1 MNKQEQIEK
10 MARVMCEG
18 DTPYGD
24 EGDKINCN
32 ECPCYK
38 NKQCELYQKTV
49 TSLMQAGYI
58 NGADFVKV
66 LKAKMHEDNIE
77 QLCQDG
83 AVDEEYIFDCIDE
96 ALQEYLKGE

>member
-10 MARVMCEG
+10 MVRMICED

-24 EGDKINCN
+24 EEDKVNCN

-38 NKQCELYQKTV
+38 NKQCELYQREA
-49 TSLMQAGYI
+49 TSFVEAGYI
-58 NGADFVKV
+58 NGADFVEWLKKEIKEAEFLEGKKV
-66 LKAKMHEDNIE
+66 RTKM
-77 QLCQDG
+77 L
-83 AVDEEYIFDCIDE
+83 VDK